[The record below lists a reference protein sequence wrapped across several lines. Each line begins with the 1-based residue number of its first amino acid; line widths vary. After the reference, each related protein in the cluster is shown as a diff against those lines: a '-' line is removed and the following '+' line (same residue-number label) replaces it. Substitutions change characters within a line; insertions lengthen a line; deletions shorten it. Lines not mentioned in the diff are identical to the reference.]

1 MWSLERRLRNH
12 LLAALTL
19 LWLLGSGMGLFAQW
33 QEMGE
38 VLDAAQEETA
48 INLLRLPTPV
58 AGDGGLKAL
67 PKPQTAHN
75 QATLSQVYTLDGRL
89 VWRSLDAPAQP
100 LAPLSSTGFT
110 NQDDWRLVVRAAP
123 GLNRV
128 AIVATSLRD
137 RREALIEGVQALFLP
152 LLILLPLTAKG
163 LTWLLRRT
171 FSQLDALRQDLKSR
185 DQLGLEP
192 LSVSGLP
199 NEIAPLVREI
209 NQLFAQLLSARE
221 AERSFAAN
229 SAHELRTP
237 IAAAQAQL
245 QRLVHEV
252 AAIPEMAPDRQAQ
265 LSQRLEAVARQLH
278 KLQRLCVKLMQLS
291 RANSGVAQA
300 TSPVNVRQL
309 AQLVMEE
316 FATSVQQGR
325 LTLEGPPGEAPEVL
339 AQGDLDLLGIA
350 LRNLIENALEHS
362 GATAAV
368 RVCITALPSID
379 VIDNGPGMSDAER
392 QTLTQPFQR
401 GATSAPGHGIG
412 LAIVHAIARQM
423 HGQLELVSPY
433 DGGTGLHAR
442 IHLRAAPAATA
453 GSGRP

>member
-19 LWLLGSGMGLFAQW
+19 LWLFGSAMGLFAQW
-33 QEMGE
+33 REMGE

-48 INLLRLPTPV
+48 INLLRLPTPMAV
-58 AGDGGLKAL
+58 DVGFKSL
-67 PKPQTAHN
+67 PQPQTAHN
-75 QATLSQVYTLDGRL
+75 QAMLSQVYTRDGHL
-89 VWRSLDAPAQP
+89 VWRSLDAPERPLVP
-100 LAPLSSTGFT
+100 LASAGFE
-110 NQDDWRLVVRAAP
+110 NHGDWRLVVRAAP
-123 GLNRV
+123 KLDRV

-137 RREALIEGVQALFLP
+137 RQEALMEGAQALFLP

-185 DQLGLEP
+185 DELGLEP
-192 LSVSGLP
+192 LPTEGLP
-199 NEIAPLVREI
+199 IEIAPLVTEI
-209 NQLFAQLLSARE
+209 NQLFAQLLRVRE

-245 QRLVHEV
+245 QRLMHEV
-252 AAIPEMAPDRQAQ
+252 EDLPGLLPERHAL
-265 LSQRLEAVARQLH
+265 LSQRLDAMARQLH

-291 RANSGVAQA
+291 RANSGVAQV
-300 TSPVNVRQL
+300 TSPVSLLPL

-316 FATSVQQGR
+316 FAPMVQQGR
-325 LTLEGPPGEAPEVL
+325 LLLEGGVPDVQAM
-339 AQGDLDLLGIA
+339 GDLDMLGIA

-362 GATAAV
+362 GPDAVV
-368 RVCITALPSID
+368 RVRVTSLPTLE
-379 VIDNGPGMSDAER
+379 VIDNGAGMSELER

-401 GATSAPGHGIG
+401 GTSSAPGHGIG
-412 LAIVHAIARQM
+412 LAIVNAIAQQM
-423 HGQLELVSPY
+423 HGRLELISPHE
-433 DGGTGLHAR
+433 GGSGLQAR
-442 IHLRAAPAATA
+442 IHLRPVAVDSRGA
-453 GSGRP
+453 GHLL